1 VSSRVALPVLMVV
14 DLRRRREGQSAESE
28 VSPKVGLLFRT
39 TEWLT
44 IWGSYAE
51 AFLAPG
57 LTEQSAEGL
66 HFRGIR
72 GVFPDNFFVPNPD
85 SKPETT
91 GRACARVSTIS

>member
-1 VSSRVALPVLMVV
+1 
-14 DLRRRREGQSAESE
+14 